1 MHKKF
6 LGFVATL
13 TTRPKLVKKFPEM
26 VERER
31 EVDAPFSNLQETVSN
46 LRKRRTKFYQAH
58 IDDRVP
64 IDVLVE
70 VKAALDAETTEAECK
85 LSSARMDEIEID
97 EVLQFCE
104 RVLGNVPMLW
114 RDCSLDQQQRLQQ
127 VLFPEGVSYDQ
138 KTGYRTPTTCLFFS
152 VLAGDV
158 QDKTH
163 LVALMGIEPMFQP

>member
-13 TTRPKLVKKFPEM
+13 TPRPKLVKKFPEM
-26 VERER
+26 VDRER

-70 VKAALDAETTEAECK
+70 VRAA
-85 LSSARMDEIEID
+85 
-97 EVLQFCE
+97 
-104 RVLGNVPMLW
+104 
-114 RDCSLDQQQRLQQ
+114 
-127 VLFPEGVSYDQ
+127 
-138 KTGYRTPTTCLFFS
+138 
-152 VLAGDV
+152 
-158 QDKTH
+158 
-163 LVALMGIEPMFQP
+163 

>member
-70 VKAALDAETTEAECK
+70 VKAALDAETAEAECK

-104 RVLGNVPMLW
+104 RVLGNVPMPW
-114 RDCSLDQQQRLQQ
+114 KGLQ
-127 VLFPEGVSYDQ
+127 PEGVSYDQ
-138 KTGYRTPTTCLFFS
+138 KPGYRTPTTCLF
-152 VLAGDV
+152 
-158 QDKTH
+158 QR
-163 LVALMGIEPMFQP
+163 